1 MNQLFFETEK
11 IQDPREGKLQI
22 ISNIDTCTKISEM
35 MESTLG
41 PYGMDKLFTGE
52 NFLIT
57 NDGATILKK
66 LNIVHPVGKLLVKMS
81 ESQDNEIGDGT
92 TSVVIQAASI
102 LNMLKP
108 IIKEDFPL
116 NEIYEMLYELKN
128 VCLKQLDTFKLE
140 YNDKLL
146 INLAETAVISK
157 NIRNV
162 KTQFAK
168 MIVDA
173 VRNVKNGDLNLIG
186 INKISGGSIS
196 DSLLVK
202 GIAFEKCF
210 TYAGYEQQPK
220 KIINPK
226 ILCINVE
233 LEWKA
238 ERENAEMKIES
249 VDEYKKVVDAE
260 WNIIKEKLDK
270 IIESGANVVL
280 SSLPIGDYATQYF
293 AKHNIF
299 SAGRVSKDDL
309 IRVSNAFGAI
319 IVSSTNYLENCVG
332 TCALFEERQIGKE
345 RYNYF
350 EGVNNNA
357 CTLIL
362 RGPGNEVLNE
372 VERSVNDALH
382 VIKTVFKH
390 KDVVIGGGSVEMR
403 LSKYLKDICHQ
414 YKDRKY
420 FICKA
425 VSQSFE
431 KIPFV
436 LAKNFG
442 LDTTVTIPV
451 LRKEFR
457 KENYDCGVGFKGVAN
472 MLESCVFEPLQT
484 KSNIIKTAFDAAATI
499 IMIDSTIVFGNG
511 Q

>member
-41 PYGMDKLFTGE
+41 PYGMDKLFTGD

-57 NDGATILKK
+57 NDGATILRK
-66 LNIVHPVGKLLVKMS
+66 LNIIHPVGKLLVKMS

-92 TSVVIQAASI
+92 TSVVIQSAAI
-102 LNMLKP
+102 LNMLKS

-116 NEIYEMLYELKN
+116 NEIYEMLAEMKEI
-128 VCLKQLDTFKLE
+128 CLKQLETFKIE
-140 YNDKLL
+140 YNDNLL
-146 INLAETAVISK
+146 INIAETSLNSK
-157 NIRNV
+157 NIRNL
-162 KTQFAK
+162 KTHFAK

-173 VRNVKNGDLNLIG
+173 VKSAESGNLNLIG
-186 INKISGGSIS
+186 INKISGGSIA

-249 VDEYKKVVDAE
+249 IDEYKKVVDAE
-260 WNIIKEKLDK
+260 WNLIKEKLDK
-270 IIESGANVVL
+270 IIESRANVVL

-293 AKHNIF
+293 AKNKIF
-299 SAGRVSKDDL
+299 CAGRVSKEDL
-309 IRVSNAFGAI
+309 NRVSNAFGGI
-319 IVSSTNYLENCVG
+319 IVSSTNYLDNCVG

-350 EGVNNNA
+350 EGVSNGA

-382 VIKTVFKH
+382 VIKTVLRNKH
-390 KDVVIGGGSVEMR
+390 IVTGGGSVEMR
-403 LSKYLKDICHQ
+403 LSKYLKDICSQ
-414 YKDRKY
+414 YKDKKY

-425 VSQSFE
+425 ISQSFE

-436 LAKNFG
+436 LTKNFG
-442 LDTTVTIPV
+442 LDTTLTIPV
-451 LRKEFR
+451 LRKEFK
-457 KENYDCGVGFKGVAN
+457 KENFNCGVGIKGVTN
-472 MLESCVFEPLQT
+472 MLEGCVFEPLQT
-484 KSNIIKTAFDAAATI
+484 KVNIIKTAFDAAATI
-499 IMIDSTIVFGNG
+499 IMIDSTILFGNE